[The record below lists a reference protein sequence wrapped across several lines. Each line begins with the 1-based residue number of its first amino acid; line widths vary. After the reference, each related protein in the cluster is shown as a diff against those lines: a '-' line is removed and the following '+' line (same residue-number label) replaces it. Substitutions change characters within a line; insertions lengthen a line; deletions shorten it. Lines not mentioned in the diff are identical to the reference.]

1 MNIVCTFPYH
11 YKGRGVR
18 GLQRT
23 LATFVANKQSNGS
36 NLLSWCKRL
45 KYLNDLATFA
55 ENYGLRN
62 NHRHEVKSISHLFLP
77 QNWVE

>member
-11 YKGRGVR
+11 YKGRRVR

-36 NLLSWCKRL
+36 KFLSWSRRL
-45 KYLNDLATFA
+45 KDLIDLATFA

-62 NHRHEVKSISHLFLP
+62 NHRHELESISHVFLP